1 MKGIVFTE
9 LLELVEEKFGY
20 ETVDQII
27 SAANLENDGA
37 FTAIGTYDHNDLLKM
52 VVALSQQVGVPLPV
66 LVNTFGKHLFN
77 TFVKNYGD
85 KISGFDSAFQLLE
98 KVEGFIHVE
107 VRKLYPDAELPTFEY
122 HRPTPEQLE
131 VTYMSTRPFADLCEG
146 LIQQCVAH
154 FGEKI
159 EIGRE
164 NLSDDGTRAK
174 FTLVRELKTAPLN

>member
-52 VVALSQQVGVPLPV
+52 VVALSQQVGVPVPV

-77 TFVKNYGD
+77 TCLLYTSPSPRD
-85 KISGFDSAFQLLE
+85 KRQSRMPSSA
-98 KVEGFIHVE
+98 
-107 VRKLYPDAELPTFEY
+107 
-122 HRPTPEQLE
+122 
-131 VTYMSTRPFADLCEG
+131 
-146 LIQQCVAH
+146 
-154 FGEKI
+154 
-159 EIGRE
+159 
-164 NLSDDGTRAK
+164 
-174 FTLVRELKTAPLN
+174 